1 MTMMR
6 LRRIGLIAMV
16 AMMLALVAAPV
27 ARAQSPL
34 DALGPAGL
42 QDVLASVRYCAGVS
56 KDYQVA
62 ENDLCVLN
70 AERVP
75 TRVFKGQEP
84 RKRLTPEQ
92 IQKAAAVRKAR
103 AEAAKAEADRLLQE
117 KIDAA
122 VAAKVEPLQRR
133 VAQLE
138 AEARAAVQRELTANA
153 LTRQALEQ
161 NRALA
166 EDRDEKLARPM
177 WFVVGILSI
186 MLGMAVALVFMRG
199 SGRRGGDDPPQGP
212 RGPDGGERKLTH
224 EGLRADE
231 VRKPTTE
238 ELPIFSVPP
247 SGEPELPKE
256 EVAPTKSE
264 QLEPSTI
271 RDLSPE
277 ELAAIAA
284 LEPQVPEE
292 GAGGE
297 TVALTMAT
305 GPILQAEK
313 LEERAADEV
322 ALRTSGSLAAESLW
336 RSSPAGPSLLP
347 HADRQPIYE
356 EIYDLFVKAEARKD
370 AGTSSEL
377 KQLLADAS
385 SASSRE
391 DIASVEARLVAAR
404 ERVNKEWLR
413 DVNA

>member
-1 MTMMR
+1 MK

-27 ARAQSPL
+27 ARAQSLL

-84 RKRLTPEQ
+84 RKRLTPDQ

-117 KIDAA
+117 RIDAA
-122 VAAKVEPLQRR
+122 NEPLRR
-133 VAQLE
+133 EIAQLK
-138 AEARAAVQRELTANA
+138 AEARAAAQRELTANA

-161 NRALA
+161 NRALV
-166 EDRDEKLARPM
+166 EDRDRKIALPM
-177 WFVVGILSI
+177 WLVVAILAA
-186 MLGMAVALVFMRG
+186 MLGVATYLIFKHG
-199 SGRRGGDDPPQGP
+199 AGGAGDDEDPPQGP
-212 RGPDGGERKLTH
+212 RGPNGGERKLTH

-277 ELAAIAA
+277 GLAAIAA

-305 GPILQAEK
+305 GPLPQADK
-313 LEERAADEV
+313 PEERGDEV